1 MDKSK
6 MSGANSAG
14 VSAKRGTAGKTSMTR
29 GDQQKTTNNGYTLH
43 ESGHKDVRGGV
54 GEHAKINGKG

>member
-6 MSGANSAG
+6 MSGSNAG

-29 GDQQKTTNNGYTLH
+29 GDQQKTSGSGYQLH
-43 ESGHKDVRGGV
+43 ESGHKDVRGSV